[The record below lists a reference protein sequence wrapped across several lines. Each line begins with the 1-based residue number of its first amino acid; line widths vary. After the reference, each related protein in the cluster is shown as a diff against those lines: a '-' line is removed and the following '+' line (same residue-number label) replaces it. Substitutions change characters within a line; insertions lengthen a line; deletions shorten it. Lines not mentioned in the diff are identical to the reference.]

1 MIRIFKT
8 EDGAVHQQDETSTGC
23 WVALTDPT
31 ATEIL
36 EIADQ
41 YHIDPDDLRAPLD
54 EEERSR
60 IEVEDD
66 YTLILVD
73 IPLIEER
80 NGKDWYETIPMGIV
94 TTEEAIITVCLED
107 TAVLSAFMDGRVRDF
122 HTYMKTRFILQMLYK
137 NAQMYLQYLR
147 VIDKKSGEIEKKLH
161 QSTKNQ
167 ELIELLQVNVAHREQ
182 TSDDPLP
189 QAANAYDRQ
198 AAVAYAK
205 QWVTD
210 RNDEWPDYSMSGGNC
225 QNFVSQCLLAGGIPM
240 DSGGDAVWKW
250 YGDTP
255 NNLPQMAGRSAS
267 WSGVDEFLQ
276 YAANNTGS
284 GMVAVA
290 DADYY
295 SGEIGDVLILG
306 YDEEN
311 LYHAVI
317 ITDVVTDEE
326 GNVVDYLVH
335 SNTANQE
342 SFPASAYGY
351 TYQVLV
357 KICGWN

>member
-1 MIRIFKT
+1 MLEYGIQVRSSQRSDLHLT
-8 EDGAVHQQDETSTGC
+8 SYSSTLQVQSVQQEEDGNLRVMLREDVTQNFAQHPEVDSNVLDSFHMFELTQEDGSWKVVSHTGGQDRLYWTLS
-23 WVALTDPT
+23 
-31 ATEIL
+31 
-36 EIADQ
+36 
-41 YHIDPDDLRAPLD
+41 
-54 EEERSR
+54 RS
-60 IEVEDD
+60 
-66 YTLILVD
+66 L
-73 IPLIEER
+73 R
-80 NGKDWYETIPMGIV
+80 NGEGDV
-94 TTEEAIITVCLED
+94 SD
-107 TAVLSAFMDGRVRDF
+107 
-122 HTYMKTRFILQMLYK
+122 QMEQQ
-137 NAQMYLQYLR
+137 A
-147 VIDKKSGEIEKKLH
+147 
-161 QSTKNQ
+161 Q
-167 ELIELLQVNVAHREQ
+167 ELIELLQVNVARREQ
-182 TSDDPLP
+182 TSDEPLP

-240 DSGGDAVWKW
+240 DSSGDAVWKW

-255 NNLPQMAGRSAS
+255 NNLSQMAGRSAS

-276 YAANNTGS
+276 YAASNTGS

>member
-107 TAVLSAFMDGRVRDF
+107 TAVLSAFMDGRVRNF
-122 HTYMKTRFILQMLYK
+122 FTYMKTRFILQILYK
-137 NAQMYLQYLR
+137 NAQLYLQYLR
-147 VIDKKSGEIEKKLH
+147 IIDKKSGEIEKKLH

-167 ELIELLQVNVAHREQ
+167 ELIELLELEKSLVYFTTSLRANEVVLEKLLKTEKIKKYPEDEDLLEDVITENKQAIEMANIYSGILSGTMDAFASVISNNLNIVMKFLSAITIVMSIPTIISGFYGMNVNEAGM
-182 TSDDPLP
+182 P
-189 QAANAYDRQ
+189 
-198 AAVAYAK
+198 
-205 QWVTD
+205 
-210 RNDEWPDYSMSGGNC
+210 
-225 QNFVSQCLLAGGIPM
+225 LAGSPWGFFMIILF
-240 DSGGDAVWKW
+240 AV
-250 YGDTP
+250 
-255 NNLPQMAGRSAS
+255 
-267 WSGVDEFLQ
+267 
-276 YAANNTGS
+276 
-284 GMVAVA
+284 MVSICVA
-290 DADYY
+290 FWFYKK
-295 SGEIGDVLILG
+295 
-306 YDEEN
+306 
-311 LYHAVI
+311 
-317 ITDVVTDEE
+317 
-326 GNVVDYLVH
+326 DYL
-335 SNTANQE
+335 
-342 SFPASAYGY
+342 
-351 TYQVLV
+351 
-357 KICGWN
+357 

>member
-1 MIRIFKT
+1 MAR
-8 EDGAVHQQDETSTGC
+8 
-23 WVALTDPT
+23 
-31 ATEIL
+31 
-36 EIADQ
+36 
-41 YHIDPDDLRAPLD
+41 
-54 EEERSR
+54 
-60 IEVEDD
+60 
-66 YTLILVD
+66 
-73 IPLIEER
+73 
-80 NGKDWYETIPMGIV
+80 
-94 TTEEAIITVCLED
+94 
-107 TAVLSAFMDGRVRDF
+107 
-122 HTYMKTRFILQMLYK
+122 
-137 NAQMYLQYLR
+137 
-147 VIDKKSGEIEKKLH
+147 
-161 QSTKNQ
+161 
-167 ELIELLQVNVAHREQ
+167 REQ
-182 TSDDPLP
+182 TSEEPLP

-276 YAANNTGS
+276 YAASNTGS

-342 SFPASAYGY
+342 SFPVSAYGY

>member
-1 MIRIFKT
+1 
-8 EDGAVHQQDETSTGC
+8 
-23 WVALTDPT
+23 
-31 ATEIL
+31 
-36 EIADQ
+36 
-41 YHIDPDDLRAPLD
+41 
-54 EEERSR
+54 
-60 IEVEDD
+60 
-66 YTLILVD
+66 
-73 IPLIEER
+73 
-80 NGKDWYETIPMGIV
+80 
-94 TTEEAIITVCLED
+94 
-107 TAVLSAFMDGRVRDF
+107 
-122 HTYMKTRFILQMLYK
+122 
-137 NAQMYLQYLR
+137 
-147 VIDKKSGEIEKKLH
+147 
-161 QSTKNQ
+161 
-167 ELIELLQVNVAHREQ
+167 
-182 TSDDPLP
+182 
-189 QAANAYDRQ
+189 
-198 AAVAYAK
+198 
-205 QWVTD
+205 
-210 RNDEWPDYSMSGGNC
+210 
-225 QNFVSQCLLAGGIPM
+225 
-240 DSGGDAVWKW
+240 
-250 YGDTP
+250 
-255 NNLPQMAGRSAS
+255 MAGRSTS

-276 YAANNTGS
+276 YAASNTGS